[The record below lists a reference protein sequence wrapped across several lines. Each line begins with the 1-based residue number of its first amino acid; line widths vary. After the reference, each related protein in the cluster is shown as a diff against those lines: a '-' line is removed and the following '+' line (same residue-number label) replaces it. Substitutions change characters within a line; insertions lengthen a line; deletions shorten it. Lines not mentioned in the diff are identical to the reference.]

1 MVGDLPEEAVVV
13 YVGKHK
19 SLLEYLCYYIL
30 FDGSG
35 LPRPRIG
42 FDYRLRS
49 WLPLRFLAVR
59 RWRSLRHFL
68 RHWRLP
74 DPYEDGTFEDLLA
87 EGCPAFLSLVEK
99 HDFYRRFVKSGTD
112 PLRFLLDLQERLQRP
127 IVLVPLLLF
136 FGKKPSSSDPSL
148 GELLF
153 GSAQKPGGL
162 RKLFTLLRGSDRMFI
177 EASDPVDLSTFLQSE
192 EARGRESGYKA
203 LLLRR
208 NLLRLIN
215 GHRRSITGP
224 VLKSVD
230 ELRQT
235 ILTSR
240 RLQEYM
246 AAYARRR
253 ELARN
258 RVHKEALGYLDE
270 IAARYNPSVI
280 TIGLKVTRW
289 MLGTLFDGVDINLEA
304 LDRVKR
310 QAHKGPLI
318 LIPCH
323 KSHMDSVVLSYVMH
337 LKDLAHPHIFAGK
350 NLAFWPMAPI
360 FRGAGAFF
368 VRRSFSGAVFYTKVF
383 SEYIFRL
390 LSEGFNILVY
400 IEGTRSR
407 SGKLFTPQ
415 LGMLSLLLNAY
426 RQGACQ
432 DLSIVPIFIGYDR
445 IPEEG
450 AYINELEGGAKE
462 PESFRQMLRA
472 RKFFKRRYGKIY
484 LRFSE
489 PLSLETMAAEMETG
503 ATVAELN
510 SKQVNQLCREIGSR
524 TMAAID
530 RATVVTPQAL
540 VAAAL
545 LNGAKSVVR
554 QDEIA
559 LRFDTYLAYLEARGI
574 ELADNLLRDP
584 RRACDNALALYMNR
598 KFITP
603 LEKGRSVD
611 DRRAAWRISDNGR
624 LALEY
629 YKNNAVAPFISAAFT
644 AMAILDKDAFQFS
657 ASDLHTGYQYLQE
670 MFINEFAV
678 DAEHPPPYLVRKT
691 VKTFIDDAILVPHQT
706 LPDTYHLTAEGF
718 RKLKLLALF
727 LKPFL
732 ESYHIVLTY
741 YKRYPG
747 GAHESKKRMK
757 KIDALGNRM
766 FKSGEVELREALSV
780 INYAN
785 AIDFFTRSKV
795 RGSEDMERIVF
806 FEESIERLCSR
817 L

>member
-1 MVGDLPEEAVVV
+1 MPKKNRVAASFPAFFEGGGAIPGGILPDRLGPLSRFLLKRLFFGIAIHRDLPAMVGDLPEEAVVV

-258 RVHKEALGYLDE
+258 RLD
-270 IAARYNPSVI
+270 
-280 TIGLKVTRW
+280 G
-289 MLGTLFDGVDINLEA
+289 
-304 LDRVKR
+304 
-310 QAHKGPLI
+310 
-318 LIPCH
+318 
-323 KSHMDSVVLSYVMH
+323 
-337 LKDLAHPHIFAGK
+337 
-350 NLAFWPMAPI
+350 
-360 FRGAGAFF
+360 
-368 VRRSFSGAVFYTKVF
+368 
-383 SEYIFRL
+383 
-390 LSEGFNILVY
+390 
-400 IEGTRSR
+400 
-407 SGKLFTPQ
+407 
-415 LGMLSLLLNAY
+415 
-426 RQGACQ
+426 
-432 DLSIVPIFIGYDR
+432 
-445 IPEEG
+445 
-450 AYINELEGGAKE
+450 
-462 PESFRQMLRA
+462 
-472 RKFFKRRYGKIY
+472 
-484 LRFSE
+484 
-489 PLSLETMAAEMETG
+489 
-503 ATVAELN
+503 
-510 SKQVNQLCREIGSR
+510 
-524 TMAAID
+524 
-530 RATVVTPQAL
+530 
-540 VAAAL
+540 
-545 LNGAKSVVR
+545 
-554 QDEIA
+554 
-559 LRFDTYLAYLEARGI
+559 
-574 ELADNLLRDP
+574 
-584 RRACDNALALYMNR
+584 
-598 KFITP
+598 
-603 LEKGRSVD
+603 
-611 DRRAAWRISDNGR
+611 
-624 LALEY
+624 
-629 YKNNAVAPFISAAFT
+629 
-644 AMAILDKDAFQFS
+644 
-657 ASDLHTGYQYLQE
+657 
-670 MFINEFAV
+670 
-678 DAEHPPPYLVRKT
+678 
-691 VKTFIDDAILVPHQT
+691 
-706 LPDTYHLTAEGF
+706 
-718 RKLKLLALF
+718 
-727 LKPFL
+727 
-732 ESYHIVLTY
+732 
-741 YKRYPG
+741 
-747 GAHESKKRMK
+747 
-757 KIDALGNRM
+757 
-766 FKSGEVELREALSV
+766 
-780 INYAN
+780 
-785 AIDFFTRSKV
+785 
-795 RGSEDMERIVF
+795 
-806 FEESIERLCSR
+806 
-817 L
+817 